1 METYAYYESPL
12 YIIHENEVIYQDAAG
27 RKITHPD
34 LSTFRLLDLNEEIG
48 IAVDKN
54 GIYFK
59 GVFLAVDTC
68 GIEFYILA
76 QLLLVHARN
85 VLVYA
90 RKVLL
95 QFYKVSMEL

>member
-1 METYAYYESPL
+1 MERYAYYESPL

-27 RKITHPD
+27 RKIIHPD

-68 GIEFYILA
+68 GIDIL
-76 QLLLVHARN
+76 HSSSTPFGARTEGFGVRSEGFAT
-85 VLVYA
+85 VL
-90 RKVLL
+90 
-95 QFYKVSMEL
+95 